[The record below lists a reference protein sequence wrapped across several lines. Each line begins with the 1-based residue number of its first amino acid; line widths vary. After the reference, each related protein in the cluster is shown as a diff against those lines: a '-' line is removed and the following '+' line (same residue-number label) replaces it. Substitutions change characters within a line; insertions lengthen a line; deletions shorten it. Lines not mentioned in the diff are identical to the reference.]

1 MVTLKA
7 ESDRVIGAAPSRVY
21 AILAD
26 YRHSHPRIL
35 PKDFFKSVEV
45 VEGGQGAGTILRVRG
60 RLLGLTRE
68 LRMRVAE
75 PEPGRVLTE
84 TDLKSGLV
92 TIFTVESRGAAACKV
107 SISSIWEARTG
118 LLGFLERLLIP
129 RVMRRVY
136 QDELA
141 LLETIATAA
150 A

>member
-26 YRHSHPRIL
+26 YRYSHPRIL
-35 PKDFFKSVEV
+35 PKDFFKSVEI
-45 VEGGQGAGTILRVRG
+45 VEGGHGAGTVLRVRG

-84 TDLKSGLV
+84 TDLKSGL
-92 TIFTVESRGAAACKV
+92 S
-107 SISSIWEARTG
+107 
-118 LLGFLERLLIP
+118 ER
-129 RVMRRVY
+129 
-136 QDELA
+136 
-141 LLETIATAA
+141 
-150 A
+150 